1 MRQCL
6 RIIFIL
12 RPIVIT
18 TKFNSKAVSLLRS
31 TTVRLIKS
39 LLQAYNLEGKC
50 AKFSVCSAYFF
61 SKLKASPVERLPQNG
76 YTWTTTLSTFIAF
89 RARFHGKTRQPQRVA
104 ILTGKR
110 GKRPR
115 ELDLFSISKMIE
127 FLSRH
132 TDIRN

>member
-12 RPIVIT
+12 CPIVIT
-18 TKFNSKAVSLLRS
+18 TKFNSKAIGLLRS

-39 LLQAYNLEGKC
+39 LLQAYDLGGEC
-50 AKFSVCSAYFF
+50 AKFSVRGAYFF
-61 SKLKASPVERLPQNG
+61 SKLKASPVERLPRNG
-76 YTWTTTLSTFIAF
+76 YTWTTTSSTFIAF
-89 RARFHGKTRQPQRVA
+89 RARFHGKTRQPQRVT

-115 ELDLFSISKMIE
+115 ELDLFSISKTIE